1 MDNYLQIE
9 WHPDDDF
16 SDEIYVDMVSGRF
29 SARGG
34 AYYTHRAFLADFGND
49 LDRYP
54 IEPGKAPE
62 LFIGYA
68 RQVEGVTEAVF
79 DIPELRI
86 RIEPID
92 RRGGLAVTAL
102 IKDSMGGQL
111 AELRMET
118 SYGALQTFREQLR
131 AAEGP
136 PMHGTARLE

>member
-1 MDNYLQIE
+1 MANYLQIE
-9 WHPDDDF
+9 WRPDDGWND
-16 SDEIYVDMVSGRF
+16 DIYVEMVSDGF
-29 SARGG
+29 AAKGG
-34 AYYTHRAFLADFGND
+34 AYYAHRAFLADFGEE

-54 IEPGKAPE
+54 IEPGKEPE
-62 LFIGYA
+62 LFIGYG
-68 RQVEGVTEAVF
+68 RQVEGVREAVF

-102 IKDSMGGQL
+102 IRDRMGGQV